1 LARDLYI
8 STQAQLRFPQLASS
22 TYRVAI
28 EEEIRKR
35 GYSIPTMLRAAD
47 AATTWDKDEAWD
59 MVRAALERQL
69 PKSSS

>member
-1 LARDLYI
+1 
-8 STQAQLRFPQLASS
+8 LASGGA
-22 TYRVAI
+22 YHAAI

-35 GYSIPTMLRAAD
+35 GYSIASMLRAAD